1 MKTSDIYEQVTDRII
16 SQLEQGV
23 VPWKSP
29 YFSKVGFPRNFSTGK
44 AYQGINV
51 FLLGSHRF
59 TSPYFMTFIQA
70 KELGGHVRKGERGS
84 LVVKYGT
91 YTKHD
96 EEAPAVNDEDAE
108 TRRFLKGYTVFH
120 ASQIEGIEFP
130 PPENL
135 PEISIT
141 EKTDRARE
149 IIAGMPKAPVIRYG
163 SAIPCYRPGGDSVHM
178 PERGYFSSE
187 EALFS
192 TLFHELSH
200 STGHVSRLARKS
212 LLENKGIDADGDTSR
227 QVYAEEE
234 LVAEMGASFLNAH
247 AGIMEDELPNSAA
260 YLQSWISVLKSKDA
274 KGWIIRAA
282 SQAQKAANYILNIQP
297 EVQP

>member
-1 MKTSDIYEQVTDRII
+1 MKSDIYEQVTDRII

-29 YFSKVGFPRNFSTGK
+29 YFSKVGFPRNFSTGR

-51 FLLGSHRF
+51 FLLGSLRF
-59 TSPYFMTFIQA
+59 TSPFFLTFIQA
-70 KELGGHVRKGERGS
+70 KELGGFVRKGERGS

-91 YTKHD
+91 YTKQED
-96 EEAPAVNDEDAE
+96 AAPAVEDEAE
-108 TRRFLKGYTVFH
+108 TRRFLKAYTVFH

-130 PPENL
+130 KPENL
-135 PEISIT
+135 PELSIT

-149 IIAGMPKAPVIRYG
+149 IVAGMPNAP
-163 SAIPCYRPGGDSVHM
+163 AIHEGNAVPCYRPASDSVHM
-178 PERGYFSSE
+178 PERCFFANE
-187 EALFS
+187 EAYYS

-200 STGHVSRLARKS
+200 STGHASRLARKS
-212 LLENKGIDADGDTSR
+212 LLENKGIDAAADTAR
-227 QVYAEEE
+227 KTYAEEE

-247 AGIMEDELPNSAA
+247 AGIIEDELSNSAA
-260 YLQSWISVLKSKDA
+260 YLQSWIDALKSKDA
-274 KGWIIRAA
+274 KNWIIRAA

-297 EVQP
+297 EVLP